1 MVAAMLADSM
11 SSMVEQPAPL
21 KAAIRDSMRHPIRID
36 MTTAAIISKPRFMV
50 CEVIP
55 AFSRIRPMKEV
66 SMNIPV
72 TKYDRAK
79 ARTMAMTMMATNDI
93 TASIFPIIIASDLM
107 LTMSVSTSLEDFSS
121 MMARTM
127 YVHEKMHT
135 IMTIME

>member
-1 MVAAMLADSM
+1 
-11 SSMVEQPAPL
+11 
-21 KAAIRDSMRHPIRID
+21 
-36 MTTAAIISKPRFMV
+36 
-50 CEVIP
+50 
-55 AFSRIRPMKEV
+55 MKEV